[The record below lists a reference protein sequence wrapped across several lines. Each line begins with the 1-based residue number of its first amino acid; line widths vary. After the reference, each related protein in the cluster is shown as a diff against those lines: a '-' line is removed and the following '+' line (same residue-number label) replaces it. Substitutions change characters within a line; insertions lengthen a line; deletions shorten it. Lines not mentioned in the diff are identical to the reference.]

1 MRNWCRKYFY
11 WLHLHLGLW
20 AGVLFV
26 LLGLTGS
33 LLTFYP
39 EIDYL
44 LNPSTKPRTTA
55 VNAISVQKV
64 YEVLRREYPE
74 RTGSWRIE
82 IPMAA
87 DSAIA
92 ARYYKPAET
101 ADKTF
106 APIMV
111 TIDPVTYQITSSRFW
126 GSYAVTWIYDLH
138 YTLLLDESGHNAVGI
153 IGMLMLISLILG
165 YWLWMPKWGN
175 IARHLKP
182 TIRSQRVKKIYDLHM
197 ILGVYGGV
205 LIAILSLTGVVLA
218 FPNASKS
225 MATSLL
231 NFEPPMPVFVDLLK
245 AQQLEANLDE
255 LVLHSAKVLPQ
266 SELRWI
272 ETSGADG
279 RAVTLSL
286 MNGDEPIRRFPQ
298 TYLKFHPVT
307 GQVLHQRDYHQ
318 LPNGDKLWAWVH
330 PLHNGEAFGFVGR
343 LVATMLGLIPAAL
356 LVTGLI
362 RYLDKRKARSLIKAK
377 NAQRL

>member
-1 MRNWCRKYFY
+1 MRNRCRKYFH

-39 EIDYL
+39 EVDYL
-44 LNPSTKPRTTA
+44 LNPSTKPSTAA
-55 VNAISVQKV
+55 VNAISIQKV

-87 DSAIA
+87 DNAIA

-101 ADKTF
+101 AHRKF

-138 YTLLLDESGHNAVGI
+138 YTLLLDEPGHDAVGI
-153 IGMLMLISLILG
+153 IGMLMLISLFLG
-165 YWLWMPKWGN
+165 YWLWMPRWGN
-175 IARHLKP
+175 IGRHLKP
-182 TIRSQRVKKIYDLHM
+182 NIRSQRVKKIYDLHM
-197 ILGVYGGV
+197 ILGVYGGI
-205 LIAILSLTGVVLA
+205 LIAILSLSGVVLA
-218 FPNASKS
+218 YPNASKT
-225 MATSLL
+225 MAATVLK
-231 NFEPPMPVFVDLLK
+231 FEPPMPAFLDLVK
-245 AQQLEANLDE
+245 AQQAEVNLDT
-255 LVLHSAKVLPQ
+255 LVAHAIEVLPQ
-266 SELRWI
+266 SEVRWI

-279 RAVTLSL
+279 RAVTLRL
-286 MNGDEPIRRFPQ
+286 LNGNEPSRRFPQ

-307 GQVLHQRDYHQ
+307 AQLLHQRDYRQ
-318 LPNGDKLWAWVH
+318 LPIGDKLWAWVH
-330 PLHNGEAFGFVGR
+330 PLHNGEALGVVGR
-343 LVATMLGLIPAAL
+343 LMTTMLGLIPVAL
-356 LVTGLI
+356 MATGFI
-362 RYLDKRKARSLIKAK
+362 RYLHKRKARSLIKAR
-377 NAQRL
+377 NPQ